1 MLGDPAALGP
11 LRVLFVDDSEFD
23 VELAVGALRQ
33 AQLTV
38 DWTRVDTAAGLESCL
53 ARGAWDA
60 VVCDHNMPDFD
71 SVSAL
76 SLLNAREADIP
87 FLIVSGMIPDGV
99 AIEAMRL
106 GARDFLSKDQL
117 NRLAPALR
125 REVGE
130 ARNRHALRQ
139 AQASIDHL
147 LHFDALTGVA
157 NGDSLLEHLDQRL
170 ACSPHQPFSLVLVDF
185 NRFRKIMRGLGVVV
199 GNRVLRAAAQRLVEL
214 LGPDDFIARLSGDR
228 FALIFAGAA
237 DATGCHGA
245 VNRIQEIFHRGF
257 TVDQHELFFT
267 CCMGVVPYPNHHGS
281 SSQLIQWAEAAL
293 DVAKQA
299 GPGQVRVYESHMG
312 GRDQGRV
319 VLETELY
326 HALVN
331 QEFVLYYQ
339 PQTSL
344 TDGHLVGVEALLR
357 WRHPSRGL
365 VPPGE
370 FIPILE
376 ETGLI
381 VPVGEWVLTEA
392 CRQSVAWRR
401 QGVGPFRVAV
411 NLSALQFQQPG
422 LAERVGEIIL
432 REGARPQDME
442 LEITENVA
450 MNNEEEVLATLMR
463 LKAIGVALAIDD
475 FGTGYSS
482 LSYLQQF
489 PVDRLKIDQSFVRG
503 AAAGESMKLARAI
516 VALGTSLGLET
527 IAEGVETR
535 EQAERLEHFGCALAQ
550 GFWFARPMPPEAITA
565 HWQERLAS

>member
-1 MLGDPAALGP
+1 
-11 LRVLFVDDSEFD
+11 
-23 VELAVGALRQ
+23 
-33 AQLTV
+33 
-38 DWTRVDTAAGLESCL
+38 
-53 ARGAWDA
+53 
-60 VVCDHNMPDFD
+60 
-71 SVSAL
+71 
-76 SLLNAREADIP
+76 
-87 FLIVSGMIPDGV
+87 
-99 AIEAMRL
+99 
-106 GARDFLSKDQL
+106 
-117 NRLAPALR
+117 
-125 REVGE
+125 
-130 ARNRHALRQ
+130 
-139 AQASIDHL
+139 
-147 LHFDALTGVA
+147 
-157 NGDSLLEHLDQRL
+157 
-170 ACSPHQPFSLVLVDF
+170 
-185 NRFRKIMRGLGVVV
+185 
-199 GNRVLRAAAQRLVEL
+199 
-214 LGPDDFIARLSGDR
+214 
-228 FALIFAGAA
+228 
-237 DATGCHGA
+237 
-245 VNRIQEIFHRGF
+245 
-257 TVDQHELFFT
+257 
-267 CCMGVVPYPNHHGS
+267 
-281 SSQLIQWAEAAL
+281 
-293 DVAKQA
+293 
-299 GPGQVRVYESHMG
+299 MG

-376 ETGLI
+376 ETWLI

-535 EQAERLEHFGCALAQ
+535 EQAERLERFGCALAQ